1 MPVDDLL
8 ANATHRMNKSVE
20 TIPAEFNTVRTGRAS
35 TGLLDRIQV
44 EYYGQRTP
52 LQQLATIS
60 TPEPRLLTVQ
70 PFDPSSFKAVEKAI
84 MESDLGLTPS
94 NDGRVIRLPIPQLT
108 EERRKELVKL
118 VRHMAE
124 EGRVAVRNVRR
135 DLNHHLKEL
144 SSSSEIG
151 DDDERRAE
159 EKAQRLTDEH
169 IKIIDELL
177 KVKEAEI
184 MEV

>member
-8 ANATHRMNKSVE
+8 QNAASRMDKSVE
-20 TIPAEFNTVRTGRAS
+20 AVRSEFNTVRTGRAS
-35 TGLLDRIQV
+35 TGLLDRIAV
-44 EYYGQRTP
+44 EYYGQKTP

-60 TPEPRLLTVQ
+60 APEPRLLTVQ
-70 PFDPSSFKAVEKAI
+70 PFDPSSLKAVEKAI

-94 NDGRVIRLPIPQLT
+94 NDGRIIRLPIPQLT
-108 EERRKELVKL
+108 EERRKELVKV

-144 SSSSEIG
+144 SGAGEIG

-159 EKAQRLTDEH
+159 ERAQKLTDEH
-169 IKIIDELL
+169 IKVIDELL
-177 KVKEAEI
+177 RAKEAEI